1 MLRLFAGLT
10 GLRFHFIPAPPAGL
24 EWKTRPLIDGCPGPG
39 AMGNPGHPLARCER
53 CARRNI
59 DRTLQCNLVGH
70 CFLSSCGV
78 RMFLLPVQGPKGHL
92 GLVALRAKPPATAA
106 ARQADRAEK
115 GPRDRGRDPQ
125 FNLAMLLL
133 RHMAHA
139 VELSAESATLREELE
154 RVNRAV
160 VSHENEELWL
170 RRALKRAVPEI
181 REVPANVAEQ
191 ARAHQVIREV
201 LDRVHREFRKPLIL
215 SGLARDLGINASY
228 LSSLFAQEVGMPFKA
243 YLTTLRLQEAQK
255 LLRDPLRRVSE
266 VAFAVGY
273 SSVERFRTAFRQST
287 GLSPNRWR
295 DVLQA
300 N

>member
-1 MLRLFAGLT
+1 
-10 GLRFHFIPAPPAGL
+10 
-24 EWKTRPLIDGCPGPG
+24 
-39 AMGNPGHPLARCER
+39 
-53 CARRNI
+53 
-59 DRTLQCNLVGH
+59 
-70 CFLSSCGV
+70 
-78 RMFLLPVQGPKGHL
+78 
-92 GLVALRAKPPATAA
+92 
-106 ARQADRAEK
+106 
-115 GPRDRGRDPQ
+115 
-125 FNLAMLLL
+125 MLLL

-228 LSSLFAQEVGMPFKA
+228 LSSLFVRYYGCPPIQ
-243 YLTTLRLQEAQK
+243 YQIDLRLRSAK
-255 LLRDPLRRVSE
+255 LLLAKGERVGDVAEQVGFHSVHYFSRIFKRRLGL
-266 VAFAVGY
+266 APTQFARRCRGK
-273 SSVERFRTAFRQST
+273 
-287 GLSPNRWR
+287 
-295 DVLQA
+295 
-300 N
+300 